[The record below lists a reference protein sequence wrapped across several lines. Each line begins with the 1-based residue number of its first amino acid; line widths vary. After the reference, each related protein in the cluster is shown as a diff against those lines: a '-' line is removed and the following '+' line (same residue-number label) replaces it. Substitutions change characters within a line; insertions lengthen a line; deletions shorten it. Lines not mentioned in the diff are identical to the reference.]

1 MPYNINK
8 QFAKNRNKTTS
19 MTVKVKWFIINNFGG
34 KGLKMIYDKIFHI
47 YLHISSV
54 LCFVAIIGLYLC
66 VQLHLF
72 IQLAD
77 GMQQETHLIIPN
89 GWEEN

>member
-1 MPYNINK
+1 
-8 QFAKNRNKTTS
+8 
-19 MTVKVKWFIINNFGG
+19 
-34 KGLKMIYDKIFHI
+34 MIYDKIFHV

-54 LCFVAIIGLYLC
+54 LCFVTIIGLHLC

-77 GMQQETHLIIPN
+77 GMQQETHIIIPKWM
-89 GWEEN
+89 GRKPIL

>member
-1 MPYNINK
+1 
-8 QFAKNRNKTTS
+8 
-19 MTVKVKWFIINNFGG
+19 
-34 KGLKMIYDKIFHI
+34 MISDKIFHV
-47 YLHISSV
+47 YLHISFV
-54 LCFVAIIGLYLC
+54 LCFVANIGLHLC

-77 GMQQETHLIIPN
+77 GMQQETHHIIPN